1 LSWLDSVL
9 GRTKPLKSNL
19 DHLFG
24 MSTAEVTLETEFSL
38 KPTGGAAICF
48 RPVSSGQF
56 ADLQKEIDALL
67 KASTKDSPLT
77 WSSSADNFG
86 YQWIV
91 LHAAEFANLVA
102 TIHMV
107 SRELED
113 SGFGEQLL
121 ASVFQFRGDDHA
133 NVYWLYN
140 YKRGTFYPFVPER
153 NQTRNNALELKL
165 SSVLRGEL
173 NMETELPKW
182 YALWGIPL
190 DS

>member
-113 SGFGEQLL
+113 SGFGASTTQPTNSACSCGFPATRLVLL
-121 ASVFQFRGDDHA
+121 RPH
-133 NVYWLYN
+133 
-140 YKRGTFYPFVPER
+140 PF
-153 NQTRNNALELKL
+153 LE
-165 SSVLRGEL
+165 E
-173 NMETELPKW
+173 P
-182 YALWGIPL
+182 
-190 DS
+190 

>member
-1 LSWLDSVL
+1 MSWLDSIL
-9 GRTKPLKSNL
+9 GRTRPLKSNL

-24 MSTAEVTLETEFSL
+24 MSTAQITLQTEFDL
-38 KPTGGAAICF
+38 LPTGGAAICF

-56 ADLQKEIDALL
+56 ADLQREIDALL
-67 KASTKDSPLT
+67 EASKKDAPLS
-77 WSSSADNFG
+77 WSSRADTYG
-86 YQWIV
+86 YQWMI
-91 LHAAEFANLVA
+91 LHTDEFANLVA

-121 ASVFQFRGDDHA
+121 ASAFQFKGAASA

-140 YKRGTFYPFVPER
+140 YKRGTFYPFVP
-153 NQTRNNALELKL
+153 NHGQTRDNALEIRLSAVLK
-165 SSVLRGEL
+165 GEL
-173 NMETELPKW
+173 NVEGDLEKW

-190 DS
+190 DT

>member
-1 LSWLDSVL
+1 LSWLDSIL

-24 MSTAEVTLETEFSL
+24 MSTAEITLDTEFSL

-56 ADLQKEIDALL
+56 AELQKEIDALL

-77 WSSSADNFG
+77 WSSTSDNYG

-91 LHAAEFANLVA
+91 LHAGEFSNVVA

-121 ASVFQFRGDDHA
+121 ASVFQFRGDDRT

-140 YKRGTFYPFVPER
+140 YKRGTFYPFVPDR
-153 NQTRNNALELKL
+153 NQMRNNALELRL

-173 NMETELPKW
+173 NIEAELPKW